1 MCTARLCVFCRSSR
15 QRFIDDEADASVADS
30 DDDEGAAAVAA
41 GHESLGSLA
50 DFIAEP
56 SEEEMAQAGLAFD
69 SDDDCDPLAV
79 LRDARPFQA
88 YRRMGAGGAAAAE
101 AAPQQRRREPK
112 PAAPELGASTAALGD
127 SAGVALLQLEYGVRL
142 DSSFVASAGG
152 CDWLT
157 DVGLLCDGEKSHEL
171 YDAVLRGY
179 AYDKTVKRQ
188 AKPAG
193 QLRDGLQEL
202 TACADYCTHIL
213 AQRLGLLWSGGAPV
227 PGVQVAGCLMLPDPA
242 AHGMVCIEVAMHGK
256 PLELATALLQLVLG
270 HPANKRW
277 RDIVVGRKFYKSGE
291 LVYLTQVKVRYKP
304 GLGDGACIFLF
315 SSFADSLFF
324 CLLLPVVAC
333 FSLSVVARGIFGS
346 GVRYQ
351 FRRAGGCG
359 ELAAEGE
366 RILRQAIRCAVP
378 TDISSAAHDQHIGAA
393 RIFAVCRSHSLR
405 LPRSTAVPAGQA

>member
-1 MCTARLCVFCRSSR
+1 MCVCCRSSR
-15 QRFIDDEADASVADS
+15 RPRFIDDEADASDADS

-50 DFIAEP
+50 EFIADP
-56 SEEEMAQAGLAFD
+56 SEEEMAQAGLAFH
-69 SDDDCDPLAV
+69 SDEDGDPLAV

-88 YRRMGAGGAAAAE
+88 YRRMGAGGAESTAAAS
-101 AAPQQRRREPK
+101 APQQRRREPK
-112 PAAPELGASTAALGD
+112 PAARQLDDTSVALGD
-127 SAGVALLQLEYGVRL
+127 SAGMELLQLEYGVHL

-152 CDWLT
+152 CDWMT
-157 DVGLLCDGEKSHEL
+157 DVGLLYDGAKSHEL

-188 AKPAG
+188 AKPVG

-242 AHGMVCIEVAMHGK
+242 AHGMVCIEAAMHGK

-291 LVYLTQVKVRYKP
+291 LVYLTQVKVRHKRAP
-304 GLGDGACIFLF
+304 RLGGGSCIFLCA
-315 SSFADSLFF
+315 SADSLFF
-324 CLLLPVVAC
+324 YLLLSVVAC
-333 FSLSVVARGIFGS
+333 FSLSVVARGLFGS
-346 GVRYQ
+346 GVRYE

-359 ELAAEGE
+359 KLAA
-366 RILRQAIRCAVP
+366 
-378 TDISSAAHDQHIGAA
+378 
-393 RIFAVCRSHSLR
+393 
-405 LPRSTAVPAGQA
+405 